1 MMRKTF
7 LIICMIVFANYA
19 NNILAGNGDKAW
31 ISERFALQIIHK
43 KNLQSKYI
51 FPIVGFE
58 THNGCLYILTYGG
71 EMQPVATKTTK
82 EGMLLSNF
90 QYTINL
96 SSWPKCQ
103 IEKYSKSKVYYQY
116 VGDKIKV
123 EIKTGDHTEHLFF
136 TSDVYGSRFRNLLEF
151 KGWLLDFLLPT
162 MKSPGQFDSF

>member
-1 MMRKTF
+1 MRKLF
-7 LIICMIVFANYA
+7 LIICMIVFANCA

-116 VGDKIKV
+116 VGDKFEV
-123 EIKTGDHTEHLFF
+123 EIKTGKYTEHLSF
-136 TSDVYGSRFRNLLEF
+136 TSNVYGSRFRNLLEF

-162 MKSPGQFDSF
+162 IKR

>member
-1 MMRKTF
+1 
-7 LIICMIVFANYA
+7 MIVFANCA

-96 SSWPKCQ
+96 SSWPKWQ

-116 VGDKIKV
+116 VGDKIEV
-123 EIKTGDHTEHLFF
+123 EIKTGKYTEHLSF
-136 TSDVYGSRFRNLLEF
+136 TSNVYGSRFRNLLEF

-162 MKSPGQFDSF
+162 IKR

>member
-1 MMRKTF
+1 
-7 LIICMIVFANYA
+7 MIVFANCA

-116 VGDKIKV
+116 VGDKIEV
-123 EIKTGDHTEHLFF
+123 EIKTGKYTEHLSF
-136 TSDVYGSRFRNLLEF
+136 TSNVYGSRFRNLLEF

-162 MKSPGQFDSF
+162 IKR

>member
-1 MMRKTF
+1 MRKLF

-71 EMQPVATKTTK
+71 EIQPVATKTTK

-96 SSWPKCQ
+96 SSWPKWQ

-116 VGDKIKV
+116 VGDKIEV
-123 EIKTGDHTEHLFF
+123 EIKTGKYTEHLSF
-136 TSDVYGSRFRNLLEF
+136 TSNVYGSRFRNLLEF

-162 MKSPGQFDSF
+162 IKR

>member
-1 MMRKTF
+1 MRKLF

-31 ISERFALQIIHK
+31 ISERFALQIINK

-71 EMQPVATKTTK
+71 EIQPVATKTTK

-96 SSWPKCQ
+96 SSWPKWQ

-116 VGDKIKV
+116 VGDKIEV
-123 EIKTGDHTEHLFF
+123 EIKTGKYTEHLSF
-136 TSDVYGSRFRNLLEF
+136 TSNVYGSRFRNLLEF

-162 MKSPGQFDSF
+162 IKR

>member
-123 EIKTGDHTEHLFF
+123 EIKTGKYTEHLSF
-136 TSDVYGSRFRNLLEF
+136 TSNVYGSRFRNLLEF

-162 MKSPGQFDSF
+162 IKR

>member
-1 MMRKTF
+1 
-7 LIICMIVFANYA
+7 MIVFANCA

-82 EGMLLSNF
+82 DGMLLSNF

-116 VGDKIKV
+116 VGDKIEV
-123 EIKTGDHTEHLFF
+123 EIKTGKYTEHLSF
-136 TSDVYGSRFRNLLEF
+136 TSNVYGSRFRNLLEF

-162 MKSPGQFDSF
+162 IKR

>member
-1 MMRKTF
+1 
-7 LIICMIVFANYA
+7 MIVFANCA

-116 VGDKIKV
+116 VGDKIEV
-123 EIKTGDHTEHLFF
+123 EIKTGKYSEHLSF
-136 TSDVYGSRFRNLLEF
+136 TSNVYGSRFRNLLEF

-162 MKSPGQFDSF
+162 IKR

>member
-116 VGDKIKV
+116 VGDKIEV
-123 EIKTGDHTEHLFF
+123 EIKTGKYTEHLSF
-136 TSDVYGSRFRNLLEF
+136 TSNVYGSRFRNLLEF

-162 MKSPGQFDSF
+162 IKR

>member
-162 MKSPGQFDSF
+162 IKR

>member
-1 MMRKTF
+1 MMRKTI

-116 VGDKIKV
+116 VGDKIEV
-123 EIKTGDHTEHLFF
+123 EIKTGKYTEHLSF
-136 TSDVYGSRFRNLLEF
+136 TSNVYGSRFRNLLEF

-162 MKSPGQFDSF
+162 IKR

>member
-1 MMRKTF
+1 MRKLF
-7 LIICMIVFANYA
+7 LIICMIVFANCA

-82 EGMLLSNF
+82 DGMLLSNF

-116 VGDKIKV
+116 VGDKIEV
-123 EIKTGDHTEHLFF
+123 EIKTGKYTEHLSF
-136 TSDVYGSRFRNLLEF
+136 TSNVYGSRFRNLLEF

-162 MKSPGQFDSF
+162 IKR

>member
-1 MMRKTF
+1 MRKLF
-7 LIICMIVFANYA
+7 LIICMIVFANCA

-116 VGDKIKV
+116 VGDKIEV
-123 EIKTGDHTEHLFF
+123 EIKTGKYSEHLSF
-136 TSDVYGSRFRNLLEF
+136 TSNVYGSRFRNLLEF

-162 MKSPGQFDSF
+162 IKR

>member
-1 MMRKTF
+1 MRKLF
-7 LIICMIVFANYA
+7 LIICMIVFANCA

-71 EMQPVATKTTK
+71 EMQHVATKTTK

-116 VGDKIKV
+116 VGDKIEV
-123 EIKTGDHTEHLFF
+123 EIKTGKYTEHLSF
-136 TSDVYGSRFRNLLEF
+136 TSNVYGSRFRNLLEF

-162 MKSPGQFDSF
+162 IKR

>member
-1 MMRKTF
+1 
-7 LIICMIVFANYA
+7 MIVFANYA

-31 ISERFALQIIHK
+31 ISERFALQIINK

-71 EMQPVATKTTK
+71 EIQPVATKTTK

-96 SSWPKCQ
+96 SSWPKWQ

-116 VGDKIKV
+116 VGDKIEV
-123 EIKTGDHTEHLFF
+123 EIKTGKYTEHIYLLQVMCMEADFGICLNLKDGYWIFYCQQLKDSRITVDYGIGSPF
-136 TSDVYGSRFRNLLEF
+136 T
-151 KGWLLDFLLPT
+151 
-162 MKSPGQFDSF
+162 

>member
-1 MMRKTF
+1 
-7 LIICMIVFANYA
+7 MIVFANCA

-82 EGMLLSNF
+82 DGMLLSNF

-123 EIKTGDHTEHLFF
+123 EIKTGKYTEHLSF
-136 TSDVYGSRFRNLLEF
+136 TSNVYGSRFRNLLEF

-162 MKSPGQFDSF
+162 IKR

>member
-1 MMRKTF
+1 MRKLF

-116 VGDKIKV
+116 VGDKIEV
-123 EIKTGDHTEHLFF
+123 EIKTGKYTEHLSF
-136 TSDVYGSRFRNLLEF
+136 TSNVYGSRFRNLLEF

-162 MKSPGQFDSF
+162 IKR

>member
-1 MMRKTF
+1 MRKLF

-96 SSWPKCQ
+96 SSWPKWQ

-116 VGDKIKV
+116 VGDKIEV
-123 EIKTGDHTEHLFF
+123 EIKTGKYTEHLSF
-136 TSDVYGSRFRNLLEF
+136 TSNVYGSRFRNLLEF

-162 MKSPGQFDSF
+162 IKR

>member
-1 MMRKTF
+1 MTRKTF

-31 ISERFALQIIHK
+31 ISERFALQIINK
-43 KNLQSKYI
+43 KSLQSEQI
-51 FPIVGFE
+51 FPIEGFE
-58 THNGCLYILTYGG
+58 IHDGRLYILTYGG
-71 EMQPVATKTTK
+71 EMQPVTTK
-82 EGMLLSNF
+82 ETEEGMLISNF
-90 QYTINL
+90 QHTINL
-96 SSWPKCQ
+96 SSWPKYQ
-103 IEKYSKSKVYYQY
+103 IEKYGKSKVYYQY

-162 MKSPGQFDSF
+162 IKR

>member
-1 MMRKTF
+1 MRKLF
-7 LIICMIVFANYA
+7 LIICMIVFANCA

-96 SSWPKCQ
+96 SSWPKWQ

-116 VGDKIKV
+116 VGDKIEV
-123 EIKTGDHTEHLFF
+123 EIKTGKYTEHLSF
-136 TSDVYGSRFRNLLEF
+136 TSNVYGSRFRNLLEF

-162 MKSPGQFDSF
+162 IKR

>member
-1 MMRKTF
+1 MRKLF
-7 LIICMIVFANYA
+7 LIICMIVFANCA

-51 FPIVGFE
+51 FPIEGFE
-58 THNGCLYILTYGG
+58 LHNGCLYVLTYGG

-116 VGDKIKV
+116 VGDKIEV
-123 EIKTGDHTEHLFF
+123 EIKTGKYTEHLSF
-136 TSDVYGSRFRNLLEF
+136 TSNVYGSRFRNLLEF

-162 MKSPGQFDSF
+162 IKR

>member
-1 MMRKTF
+1 MRKLF
-7 LIICMIVFANYA
+7 LIICMIVFANCA

-116 VGDKIKV
+116 VGDKIEV
-123 EIKTGDHTEHLFF
+123 EIKTGKYTEHLSF
-136 TSDVYGSRFRNLLEF
+136 TSNVYGSRFRNLLEF

-162 MKSPGQFDSF
+162 IKR